1 MNKGVIGSMPTGQS
15 FPHYM
20 FLCIVYTTWL
30 ACRSGN
36 HGLIAILKARG
47 WRYFLLCLID
57 VEANVLTSVSHQFTS
72 VASIQVRDLIV
83 GVNRC
88 NDGDVFF

>member
-1 MNKGVIGSMPTGQS
+1 MNKGINGSMPTGQN

-20 FLCIVYTTWL
+20 FLCVVYTTWL

-36 HGLIAILKARG
+36 NGLISVLKARG

-57 VEANVLTSVSHQFTS
+57 AEANVLTSVSHQFTS
-72 VASIQVRDLIV
+72 VASIQVPDSDFSLAIS
-83 GVNRC
+83 
-88 NDGDVFF
+88 DF